1 MTSPEGASPRQ
12 GPPRSLRSLGEI
24 VLIAGAALFFALT
37 IQAYAVKPYV
47 IPTGSMEP
55 TLDVHQRI
63 LVERVTH
70 RLGGDPKLGQITVFT
85 PPAGAEVHDGESQ
98 CGVPGEG
105 PSNPDGPLSR
115 RPCERALPGTARDVF
130 VKRVVG
136 LPGDR
141 IAIRDGHVVRN
152 GRLADE
158 PFAAPCGGGSACD
171 LDTIVVPLGH
181 YFLMGDNRG
190 NSNDS
195 RFWGPVPRD
204 QIIGHA
210 ILTYWPPG
218 RIGAE

>member
-1 MTSPEGASPRQ
+1 MSPRRRSPRAR
-12 GPPRSLRSLGEI
+12 GARSLRSLGEL
-24 VLIAGAALFFALT
+24 VLIVAAALFFALT

-47 IPTGSMEP
+47 IPSGSMEP
-55 TLDVHQRI
+55 TLAVGQRI

-70 RLGGDPKLGQITVFT
+70 RLGGDPKLGEITVFT
-85 PPAGAEVHDGESQ
+85 PPAGADRSGGGQ
-98 CGVPGEG
+98 CGAPGEG
-105 PSNPDGPLSR
+105 PSYAGGPLSR
-115 RPCERALPGTARDVF
+115 RTCSRPLPGTGRRVF

-158 PFAAPCGGGSACD
+158 PFALPCGDGSECD
-171 LDTIVVPLGH
+171 LDAIVVPPGH

-195 RFWGPVPRD
+195 RYWGPVPRA
-204 QIIGHA
+204 QVIGRA
-210 ILTYWPPG
+210 IGTYWPPG
-218 RIGAE
+218 RIGAT